1 MSQKDLTLTFT
12 SNELTVI
19 FDALEEWRLCEDD
32 EEVAELINDI
42 QDKIFKAEQEQ
53 ESE

>member
-1 MSQKDLTLTFT
+1 MKQNLTLDLT

-32 EEVAELINDI
+32 EEVAELINSI
-42 QDKIFKAEQEQ
+42 QDKIFKAEQE
-53 ESE
+53 